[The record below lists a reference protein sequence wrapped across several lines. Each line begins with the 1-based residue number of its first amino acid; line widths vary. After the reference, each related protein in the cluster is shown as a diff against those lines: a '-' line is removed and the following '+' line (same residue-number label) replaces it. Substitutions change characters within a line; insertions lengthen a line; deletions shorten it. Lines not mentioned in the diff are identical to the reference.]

1 MKQKNNLSFWILVI
15 IVLVLLAWGASK
27 LAQDGDN
34 QQTNNEI
41 LKIQSN
47 DWVKGNPEAKLV
59 LIEYSDFQCPACK
72 TAAFYGQQL
81 AADSSTLNQDVAIVF
96 RHFPLTSIH
105 QNAQAAAWAAEAAG
119 LQNKFWEMHDIIFD
133 KQAEWSKLDQAELEN
148 TFTTYAESLGL
159 DLEQFKTD
167 IKSDTVKS
175 KVTQNINQGEAD
187 QLNISY
193 TPTIYLN
200 GEIINLPNSYDK
212 FRQLLQA
219 KLP

>member
-133 KQAEWSKLDQAELEN
+133 KQSEWSTLNQTELEN
-148 TFTTYAESLGL
+148 TFTNYAESLGL